1 MTPEPANI
9 SSSAPNAAR
18 AAAASASATWPVAW
32 KWGVGFFALLVAIG
46 TLLSVLTAF
55 KLAGM
60 QEILAK
66 QTSDVSTQA
75 LEARVSAKQ
84 AEELARDTAAR
95 LAVTDAKLSEV
106 ALQRSQLED
115 LMQSLSRSRDENL
128 VVDIESAIRLA
139 QQQSQ
144 LTGSVQP
151 LLAALQSSQLRL
163 TKVAQ
168 PRLSPLLRAIARDIE
183 QIKSTPM
190 TDTPNLLIK
199 IDELVRAVDNLALL
213 NGVGGSAS
221 GSVAAGSK
229 VVASS
234 ASHVNPNGAS
244 LAGNASSAGAPDPT
258 ITSQS
263 SASLSW
269 ARAISMGWWE
279 KMLNDVWRNA
289 QSLVRISRID
299 RPEASLLAP
308 EQSYFVRENLKLR
321 LLNVRLA
328 VLARHFD
335 SAQADM
341 NQVMRDLNKY
351 FDTATGPGPMT
362 MVLARDVLAQ
372 SKNTEIPRIDATLAA
387 LATAAAGR

>member
-1 MTPEPANI
+1 MTPEPADNPI
-9 SSSAPNAAR
+9 PN
-18 AAAASASATWPVAW
+18 SNTE
-32 KWGVGFFALLVAIG
+32 
-46 TLLSVLTAF
+46 VLTDANASVWKNNLVKWVFAGVAVLALIGALVSVWTVF
-55 KLAGM
+55 KLTGI

-75 LEARVSAKQ
+75 VEARVSAKQ

-106 ALQRSQLED
+106 SLQRAQLED

-168 PRLSPLLRAIARDIE
+168 PRLAPVLRAIVRDIE
-183 QIKSTPM
+183 QIKATPV
-190 TDTPNLLIK
+190 TDTPTLLIK

-213 NGVGGSAS
+213 NAVGTSVTNSA
-221 GSVAAGSK
+221 ATK
-229 VVASS
+229 
-234 ASHVNPNGAS
+234 P
-244 LAGNASSAGAPDPT
+244 APET
-258 ITSQS
+258 
-263 SASLSW
+263 LSW
-269 ARAISMGWWE
+269 ARAISMSWWE
-279 KMLNDVWRNA
+279 KMLNDLWRNA
-289 QSLVRISRID
+289 QGLVRISRID
-299 RPEASLLAP
+299 KPEASLLAP
-308 EQSYFVRENLKLR
+308 EQSYFLRENLKLR

-328 VLARHFD
+328 VLARHFE

-341 NQVMRDLNKY
+341 NQVTRDLNKY
-351 FDTATGPGPMT
+351 FEVASGQGPLT
-362 MVLARDVLAQ
+362 LALAREVLAQ
-372 SKNTEIPRIDATLAA
+372 SKNTEIPRIDSTLAA

>member
-1 MTPEPANI
+1 MDAKTSVWQGQFAKW
-9 SSSAPNAAR
+9 AFAVVAAL
-18 AAAASASATWPVAW
+18 
-32 KWGVGFFALLVAIG
+32 ALIGALV
-46 TLLSVLTAF
+46 SVWTVF
-55 KLAGM
+55 KLNGI

-75 LEARVSAKQ
+75 VEARVSAKQ

-106 ALQRSQLED
+106 ALQRAQLED

-151 LLAALQSSQLRL
+151 LLAALQSSQMRL

-168 PRLSPLLRAIARDIE
+168 PRLAPLLRAIVRDIE
-183 QIKSTPM
+183 QIKATPV
-190 TDTPNLLIK
+190 TDTPTLLIK
-199 IDELVRAVDNLALL
+199 IDELVRAVDNLVLL
-213 NGVGGSAS
+213 NAVGVSSVNNAAIKTDTAS
-221 GSVAAGSK
+221 E
-229 VVASS
+229 
-234 ASHVNPNGAS
+234 
-244 LAGNASSAGAPDPT
+244 T
-258 ITSQS
+258 
-263 SASLSW
+263 LSW
-269 ARAISMGWWE
+269 ARAISMSWWE
-279 KMLNDVWRNA
+279 KMLNDLWRNA
-289 QSLVRISRID
+289 QGLVRISRID

-321 LLNVRLA
+321 LLTVRLA
-328 VLARHFD
+328 VLARHFE

-341 NQVMRDLNKY
+341 NQVTRDLNKY
-351 FDTATGPGPMT
+351 FDVSSGQGPLT
-362 MVLARDVLAQ
+362 VTLARDVLAQ

-387 LATAAAGR
+387 LTPAAAGR

>member
-1 MTPEPANI
+1 MTPEPADN
-9 SSSAPNAAR
+9 PNPN
-18 AAAASASATWPVAW
+18 SNTE
-32 KWGVGFFALLVAIG
+32 
-46 TLLSVLTAF
+46 VLTDANASVWKNNLVKWAFAGVAVLALIGALVSVWTVF
-55 KLAGM
+55 KLTGI

-75 LEARVSAKQ
+75 VEARVSAKQ

-106 ALQRSQLED
+106 SLQRAQLED

-168 PRLSPLLRAIARDIE
+168 PRLAPVLRAIVRDIE
-183 QIKSTPM
+183 QIKATPV
-190 TDTPNLLIK
+190 TDTPTLLIK

-213 NGVGGSAS
+213 NAVGT
-221 GSVAAGSK
+221 SVA
-229 VVASS
+229 
-234 ASHVNPNGAS
+234 N
-244 LAGNASSAGAPDPT
+244 NAATKPAPET
-258 ITSQS
+258 
-263 SASLSW
+263 LSW
-269 ARAISMGWWE
+269 ARAISMSWWE
-279 KMLNDVWRNA
+279 KMLNDLWRNA
-289 QSLVRISRID
+289 QGLVRISRID
-299 RPEASLLAP
+299 KPEASLLAP

-328 VLARHFD
+328 VLARHFE

-341 NQVMRDLNKY
+341 NQVTRDLNKY
-351 FDTATGPGPMT
+351 FDVASGQGPLT
-362 MVLARDVLAQ
+362 LALAREVLAQ

>member
-1 MTPEPANI
+1 MTPEPADNP
-9 SSSAPNAAR
+9 SSSTNTDVPTDAKK
-18 AAAASASATWPVAW
+18 SVWQGSLGKWVFTSVA
-32 KWGVGFFALLVAIG
+32 VLALIGALV
-46 TLLSVLTAF
+46 SVWTVF
-55 KLAGM
+55 KLTGI

-75 LEARVSAKQ
+75 VEARVSAKQ

-106 ALQRSQLED
+106 ALQRAQLED

-151 LLAALQSSQLRL
+151 LLAALQSSQMRL

-168 PRLSPLLRAIARDIE
+168 PRLAPLLRAIVRDIE
-183 QIKSTPM
+183 QIKATPV
-190 TDTPNLLIK
+190 TDTPTLLIK

-213 NGVGGSAS
+213 NAVGATTSNNATTKQ
-221 GSVAAGSK
+221 AA
-229 VVASS
+229 AT
-234 ASHVNPNGAS
+234 PE
-244 LAGNASSAGAPDPT
+244 T
-258 ITSQS
+258 
-263 SASLSW
+263 LSW
-269 ARAISMGWWE
+269 ARAISMSWWE
-279 KMLNDVWRNA
+279 KMLNDLWRNA
-289 QSLVRISRID
+289 QGLVRISRIE

-328 VLARHFD
+328 VLARHFE

-341 NQVMRDLNKY
+341 NQVSRDLNKY
-351 FDTATGPGPMT
+351 FDVASGQGPLT
-362 MVLARDVLAQ
+362 VTLAREILAQ

-387 LATAAAGR
+387 LTTAAAGR

>member
-1 MTPEPANI
+1 MDAKTSVWQGQFAKW
-9 SSSAPNAAR
+9 AFAFVAAL
-18 AAAASASATWPVAW
+18 
-32 KWGVGFFALLVAIG
+32 ALIGALV
-46 TLLSVLTAF
+46 SVWTVF
-55 KLAGM
+55 KLNGI

-75 LEARVSAKQ
+75 VEARVSAKQ

-106 ALQRSQLED
+106 ALQRAQLED

-151 LLAALQSSQLRL
+151 LLAALQSSQMRL

-168 PRLSPLLRAIARDIE
+168 PRLAPLLRAIVRDIE
-183 QIKSTPM
+183 QIKATPV
-190 TDTPNLLIK
+190 TDTPTLLIK
-199 IDELVRAVDNLALL
+199 IDELVRAVDNLVLL
-213 NGVGGSAS
+213 NAVGAS
-221 GSVAAGSK
+221 GVNNAAIK
-229 VVASS
+229 TATASE
-234 ASHVNPNGAS
+234 
-244 LAGNASSAGAPDPT
+244 T
-258 ITSQS
+258 
-263 SASLSW
+263 LSW
-269 ARAISMGWWE
+269 ARAISMSWWE
-279 KMLNDVWRNA
+279 KMLNDLWRNA
-289 QSLVRISRID
+289 QGLVRISRID

-328 VLARHFD
+328 VLARHFE

-341 NQVMRDLNKY
+341 NQVTRDLNKY
-351 FDTATGPGPMT
+351 FDVASGQGPLT
-362 MVLARDVLAQ
+362 LALAREVLAQ

-387 LATAAAGR
+387 LTTAAAGR

>member
-1 MTPEPANI
+1 MDAKTSVWQGQFAKW
-9 SSSAPNAAR
+9 AFAFVAAL
-18 AAAASASATWPVAW
+18 
-32 KWGVGFFALLVAIG
+32 ALIGALV
-46 TLLSVLTAF
+46 SVWTVF
-55 KLAGM
+55 KLNGI

-75 LEARVSAKQ
+75 VEARVSAKQ

-106 ALQRSQLED
+106 ALQRAQLED

-151 LLAALQSSQLRL
+151 LLAALQSSQMRL

-168 PRLSPLLRAIARDIE
+168 PRLAPLLRAIVRDIE
-183 QIKSTPM
+183 QIKATPV
-190 TDTPNLLIK
+190 TDTPTLLIK
-199 IDELVRAVDNLALL
+199 IDELVRAVDNLVLL
-213 NGVGGSAS
+213 NAVGAS
-221 GSVAAGSK
+221 GVNNAAIK
-229 VVASS
+229 TATASE
-234 ASHVNPNGAS
+234 
-244 LAGNASSAGAPDPT
+244 T
-258 ITSQS
+258 
-263 SASLSW
+263 LSW
-269 ARAISMGWWE
+269 ARAISMSWWE
-279 KMLNDVWRNA
+279 KMLNDLWRNA
-289 QSLVRISRID
+289 QGLVRISRID

-328 VLARHFD
+328 VLARHFE

-341 NQVMRDLNKY
+341 NQVTRDLNKY
-351 FDTATGPGPMT
+351 FDVSSGQGPLT
-362 MVLARDVLAQ
+362 VALTRDVLAQ

-387 LATAAAGR
+387 LTTAAAGR

>member
-1 MTPEPANI
+1 MTPEPADNPT
-9 SSSAPNAAR
+9 SSTSTDVPMDAQKSA
-18 AAAASASATWPVAW
+18 WQGQFL
-32 KWGVGFFALLVAIG
+32 KWVFAGV
-46 TLLSVLTAF
+46 SVLALIGALVSVWTVF
-55 KLAGM
+55 KLNGI

-75 LEARVSAKQ
+75 VEARVSAKQ

-168 PRLSPLLRAIARDIE
+168 PRLAPLLRAVVRDIE
-183 QIKSTPM
+183 QIKATPV
-190 TDTPNLLIK
+190 TDTPTLLIK
-199 IDELVRAVDNLALL
+199 IDELVRAVDNLVLL
-213 NGVGGSAS
+213 NAVGVSSVNNAAIKTDTAS
-221 GSVAAGSK
+221 E
-229 VVASS
+229 
-234 ASHVNPNGAS
+234 
-244 LAGNASSAGAPDPT
+244 
-258 ITSQS
+258 TS
-263 SASLSW
+263 SW
-269 ARAISMGWWE
+269 ARAISMSWWE
-279 KMLNDVWRNA
+279 KMLNDLWRNA
-289 QSLVRISRID
+289 QGLVRISRID

-328 VLARHFD
+328 VLARHFE

-341 NQVMRDLNKY
+341 NQVTRDLNKY
-351 FDTATGPGPMT
+351 FDVGSGQGPLTLG
-362 MVLARDVLAQ
+362 LARDVLAQ

-387 LATAAAGR
+387 LTTAAAGR

>member
-1 MTPEPANI
+1 MTPEPADNPT
-9 SSSAPNAAR
+9 STTSTDVPTDAKKSAWQGQFAMWAF
-18 AAAASASATWPVAW
+18 A
-32 KWGVGFFALLVAIG
+32 GVTALALIGALV
-46 TLLSVLTAF
+46 SVWTVF
-55 KLAGM
+55 KLNGI

-75 LEARVSAKQ
+75 VEARVSAKQ

-106 ALQRSQLED
+106 ALQRAQLED

-128 VVDIESAIRLA
+128 VVDIESAVRLA

-151 LLAALQSSQLRL
+151 LLAALQSSQMRL

-168 PRLSPLLRAIARDIE
+168 PRLAPLLRAIVRDIE
-183 QIKSTPM
+183 QIKATPV
-190 TDTPNLLIK
+190 TDTPTLLIK
-199 IDELVRAVDNLALL
+199 IDELVRAVDNLVLL
-213 NGVGGSAS
+213 NAV
-221 GSVAAGSK
+221 
-229 VVASS
+229 
-234 ASHVNPNGAS
+234 GAS
-244 LAGNASSAGAPDPT
+244 AVSNASAKPATAPDT
-258 ITSQS
+258 
-263 SASLSW
+263 LSW
-269 ARAISMGWWE
+269 ARAISMSWWE
-279 KMLNDVWRNA
+279 KMLNDLWRNA
-289 QSLVRISRID
+289 QGLVRISRID

-328 VLARHFD
+328 VLARHFE

-341 NQVMRDLNKY
+341 NQVTRDLNKY
-351 FDTATGPGPMT
+351 FDVASGQGPLT
-362 MVLARDVLAQ
+362 LALAREVLAQ

-387 LATAAAGR
+387 LTTAAAGR

>member
-1 MTPEPANI
+1 MTPEPADNPT
-9 SSSAPNAAR
+9 SNNNADVITDTN
-18 AAAASASATWPVAW
+18 ASVW
-32 KWGVGFFALLVAIG
+32 KNNLVKWVFAGVTALALIGALV
-46 TLLSVLTAF
+46 SVWTVF
-55 KLAGM
+55 KLNGI

-75 LEARVSAKQ
+75 VEARVSAKQ

-106 ALQRSQLED
+106 SLQRAQLED

-168 PRLSPLLRAIARDIE
+168 PRLAPVSRAIVRDIE
-183 QIKSTPM
+183 QIKSTPV
-190 TDTPNLLIK
+190 TDTPTLLIK

-213 NGVGGSAS
+213 NAVGT
-221 GSVAAGSK
+221 SVA
-229 VVASS
+229 
-234 ASHVNPNGAS
+234 N
-244 LAGNASSAGAPDPT
+244 NAVTKPAPET
-258 ITSQS
+258 
-263 SASLSW
+263 LSW
-269 ARAISMGWWE
+269 ARAISMSWWE
-279 KMLNDVWRNA
+279 KMLNDLWRNA
-289 QSLVRISRID
+289 QGLVRISRID
-299 RPEASLLAP
+299 KPEASLLAP

-328 VLARHFD
+328 VLARHFE

-341 NQVMRDLNKY
+341 NQVTRDLNKY
-351 FDTATGPGPMT
+351 FDVVSGQGPLT
-362 MVLARDVLAQ
+362 LALAREVLAQ

>member
-1 MTPEPANI
+1 MTPEPADNPT
-9 SSSAPNAAR
+9 STTSTDVPTDAKKSAWQGQFAMWAF
-18 AAAASASATWPVAW
+18 A
-32 KWGVGFFALLVAIG
+32 GVTALALIGALV
-46 TLLSVLTAF
+46 SVWTVF
-55 KLAGM
+55 KLNGI

-75 LEARVSAKQ
+75 VEARVSAKQ

-106 ALQRSQLED
+106 ALQRAQLED

-128 VVDIESAIRLA
+128 VVDIESAVRLA

-151 LLAALQSSQLRL
+151 LLAALQSSQMRL

-168 PRLSPLLRAIARDIE
+168 PRLAPLLRAIVRDIE
-183 QIKSTPM
+183 QIKATPV
-190 TDTPNLLIK
+190 TDTPTLLIK
-199 IDELVRAVDNLALL
+199 IDELVRAVDNLVLL
-213 NGVGGSAS
+213 NAV
-221 GSVAAGSK
+221 
-229 VVASS
+229 
-234 ASHVNPNGAS
+234 GAS
-244 LAGNASSAGAPDPT
+244 AVSNASAKPATAPDT
-258 ITSQS
+258 
-263 SASLSW
+263 LSW
-269 ARAISMGWWE
+269 ARAISMSWWE
-279 KMLNDVWRNA
+279 KMLNDLWRNA
-289 QSLVRISRID
+289 QGLVRISRID
-299 RPEASLLAP
+299 KPEASLLAP

-328 VLARHFD
+328 VLARHFE

-341 NQVMRDLNKY
+341 NQVTRDLNKY
-351 FDTATGPGPMT
+351 FDVVSGQGPLT
-362 MVLARDVLAQ
+362 LTLAREVLAQ

>member
-1 MTPEPANI
+1 MTPEPADNPT
-9 SSSAPNAAR
+9 STTSTDVSMDAKTSVWQGQFAKWAFVGVAAL
-18 AAAASASATWPVAW
+18 
-32 KWGVGFFALLVAIG
+32 ALIGALV
-46 TLLSVLTAF
+46 SVWTVF
-55 KLAGM
+55 KLNGI

-75 LEARVSAKQ
+75 VEARVSAKQ

-106 ALQRSQLED
+106 ALQRAQLED

-151 LLAALQSSQLRL
+151 LLAALQSSQMRL

-168 PRLSPLLRAIARDIE
+168 PRLAPLLRAIVRDIE
-183 QIKSTPM
+183 QIKATPV
-190 TDTPNLLIK
+190 TDTPTLLIK

-213 NGVGGSAS
+213 NAV
-221 GSVAAGSK
+221 
-229 VVASS
+229 
-234 ASHVNPNGAS
+234 GAS
-244 LAGNASSAGAPDPT
+244 AVSNASAKPAAAPET
-258 ITSQS
+258 
-263 SASLSW
+263 LSW
-269 ARAISMGWWE
+269 ARAISMSWWE
-279 KMLNDVWRNA
+279 KMLNDLWRNA
-289 QSLVRISRID
+289 QGLVRISRID

-328 VLARHFD
+328 VLARHFE

-341 NQVMRDLNKY
+341 NQVTRDLNKY
-351 FDTATGPGPMT
+351 FDVASGQGPLT
-362 MVLARDVLAQ
+362 LALAREILAQ

-387 LATAAAGR
+387 LTTAAAGR

>member
-1 MTPEPANI
+1 MTPESAENSI
-9 SSSAPNAAR
+9 SSNSTEVSTDAKTPVLQGTFGKWVFAGFAVL
-18 AAAASASATWPVAW
+18 ALIGATV
-32 KWGVGFFALLVAIG
+32 
-46 TLLSVLTAF
+46 SVWTVF
-55 KLAGM
+55 KLNGI

-75 LEARVSAKQ
+75 VEARVSAKQ

-106 ALQRSQLED
+106 SLQRAQLED

-168 PRLSPLLRAIARDIE
+168 PRLAPLLRAIVRDIE
-183 QIKSTPM
+183 QIKATPV
-190 TDTPNLLIK
+190 TDTPTLLIK
-199 IDELVRAVDNLALL
+199 LDELVRAVDNLALL
-213 NGVGGSAS
+213 NAV
-221 GSVAAGSK
+221 
-229 VVASS
+229 
-234 ASHVNPNGAS
+234 GAS
-244 LAGNASSAGAPDPT
+244 AVNNAASKPATDPET
-258 ITSQS
+258 
-263 SASLSW
+263 LSW
-269 ARAISMGWWE
+269 ARAISMSWWE
-279 KMLNDVWRNA
+279 KMLNDLWRNA
-289 QSLVRISRID
+289 QGLVRISRID

-328 VLARHFD
+328 VLARHFEA
-335 SAQADM
+335 AQADM
-341 NQVMRDLNKY
+341 NQVTRDLNKY
-351 FDTATGPGPMT
+351 FDVASGQGPLT
-362 MVLARDVLAQ
+362 LALAREVLAQ

-387 LATAAAGR
+387 LATAATGR